1 MKKNTLLFFALFL
14 ATLCY
19 SQKVVIVGIN
29 HVSVNSN
36 PSINDGFSFVATE
49 NISAGEIIYF
59 TDNEYYNTTNVFPF
73 NGFASGEAVVIYTV
87 GAGGLNKDVVVFLE
101 ETSLNTFTASC
112 SSGNCG
118 TAMVS
123 SNQINSPSFAL
134 STNGEALYAYA
145 DNNDDVTDGITDIY
159 SVLYTG
165 SGEAPSQNGGAIPA
179 VQNPVVDFPNALVI
193 DGFPDDNDDFVGLDR
208 VEYMFDPA
216 TLREDVTRGDFQN
229 IANWLH
235 AQPNAGLSVVAFSNV
250 DVALPV
256 DDDDGDGFTSDVDC
270 DDNDDTVYP
279 GAPEL
284 CDGKDNDCNTS
295 VDDGL
300 TFVSYYPDF
309 DGDGFGDASGVGESL
324 CEDPADGRVTDNT
337 DCDDNDNTRFPA
349 APELCDGK
357 DNDCNAIVDDG
368 VTYVIYY
375 ADGDADGYGDE
386 SDTGDS
392 LCEDPVDGRVTD
404 NTDCN
409 DGDADIN
416 PGATEVF
423 DGVDNNC
430 DGNVDEGF
438 TNAAIWNGAINS
450 DWTNAGN
457 WDTNAPGLSP
467 SDDVTIPSGLTNYP
481 VLTSGQDLSLANGL
495 SLTIASGASLSIS
508 PAVVI
513 TNNGTVIVDGSMT
526 LQSDATGSAYIGS
539 GSGTFTGDVTV
550 ERYISARRAYRQLST
565 PVTTSNFISN
575 NWQQGTH
582 ITGSTAGAN
591 GFDATGSGNPSMY
604 TFDNVAYN
612 YVPMANTD
620 DTNLM
625 TGQGYHMLVRGDR
638 NTDLTNNN
646 ATPSETTLSATGTL
660 VAENAGASTVNVT
673 VPEQRFVFVGNP
685 FQAPVDMNKVITT
698 DATNINSTYYWVWDP
713 TLGTR
718 GAYAAVFAATGST
731 AVSDAN
737 QYLQA
742 GQAGWVYTAAP
753 GATQLSFTQASK
765 NTSVSE
771 TAVFKTTAKKA
782 STGELRL
789 SLYETSA
796 LAANQSAVDGIL
808 VLFDDAGNNAVDGS
822 DAPKFTNLDE
832 TFSTSNNGTLLAI
845 ESRATPVDT
854 DEITL
859 SITTYRDNNYTIV
872 AEGTAVQGEAPYLF
886 DAYADVY
893 TEIPQNGTVNYAYSI
908 DDNIPAS
915 MDAERFTVVF
925 GQQALTVS
933 NLDIERIMLYPNPS
947 NTGQFYLNIPQ
958 QMDDLEVT
966 IYNALGAKLFYKTG
980 FTAGQNVSIKTSFT
994 RDQGLYFVNLTSKG
1008 ATTTKKLIIN

>member
-1 MKKNTLLFFALFL
+1 MKKNTLLMFALFV
-14 ATLCY
+14 ATFCF
-19 SQKVVIVGIN
+19 SQKVVIVGMN
-29 HVSVNSN
+29 HTA
-36 PSINDGFSFVATE
+36 NDGFSFVATE
-49 NISAGEIIYF
+49 DIPEGDIIYF
-59 TDNEYYNTTNVFPF
+59 TDNPYNSGTNAFTF
-73 NGFASGEAVVIYTV
+73 NGFPTGESVVRYQV
-87 GAGGLNKDVVVFLE
+87 GTGGLSTGVVVFLK
-101 ETSLNTFTASC
+101 ETS
-112 SSGNCG
+112 
-118 TAMVS
+118 
-123 SNQINSPSFAL
+123 INVL
-134 STNGEALYAYA
+134 STSCTKGDCGIATISSATGNAGFSIATNGDGLYAYS
-145 DNNDDVTDGITDIY
+145 DDDEDATNGVTEVY

-165 SGEAPSQNGGAIPA
+165 SGIPPAQNGGTIPA
-179 VQNPVVDFPNALVI
+179 SESPLVDFPNALVV
-193 DGFPDDNDDFVGLDR
+193 DDFPDDGDSFVGLDR

-216 TLREDVTRGDFQN
+216 NLRDAVTRTKLQDMT
-229 IANWLH
+229 NWISL
-235 AQPNAGLSVVAFSNV
+235 APNAALSVVAFTNFNF
-250 DVALPV
+250 A
-256 DDDDGDGFTSDVDC
+256 DDGIT
-270 DDNDDTVYP
+270 
-279 GAPEL
+279 
-284 CDGKDNDCNTS
+284 
-295 VDDGL
+295 
-300 TFVSYYPDF
+300 
-309 DGDGFGDASGVGESL
+309 
-324 CEDPADGRVTDNT
+324 
-337 DCDDNDNTRFPA
+337 
-349 APELCDGK
+349 
-357 DNDCNAIVDDG
+357 
-368 VTYVIYY
+368 
-375 ADGDADGYGDE
+375 
-386 SDTGDS
+386 
-392 LCEDPVDGRVTD
+392 
-404 NTDCN
+404 
-409 DGDADIN
+409 
-416 PGATEVF
+416 
-423 DGVDNNC
+423 
-430 DGNVDEGF
+430 
-438 TNAAIWNGAINS
+438 WNGAINS

-481 VLTSGQDLSLANGL
+481 VLTLGQDLSLANGL

-508 PAVVI
+508 PTVVI

-620 DTNLM
+620 ATNLM

-638 NTDLTNNN
+638 TTDLTNNN

-660 VAENAGASTVNVT
+660 VSENAGTSTVNVT

>member
-59 TDNEYYNTTNVFPF
+59 TDNEYDNTTNVFTF

-87 GAGGLNKDVVVFLE
+87 GTGGLNKDVVVFLE

-123 SNQINSPSFAL
+123 SNPINSPSFAL

-208 VEYMFDPA
+208 VEYMFNPA

-229 IANWLH
+229 IANWLDT
-235 AQPNAGLSVVAFSNV
+235 QPNAGLSVVAFSNV

-300 TFVSYYPDF
+300 TFITYYADG
-309 DGDGFGDASGVGESL
+309 DGDGFGDSSDTGASL
-324 CEDPADGRVTDNT
+324 CEDPADGRVIN
-337 DCDDNDNTRFPA
+337 
-349 APELCDGK
+349 
-357 DNDCNAIVDDG
+357 
-368 VTYVIYY
+368 
-375 ADGDADGYGDE
+375 
-386 SDTGDS
+386 
-392 LCEDPVDGRVTD
+392 

-409 DGDADIN
+409 DSDADIN

-423 DGVDNNC
+423 DRVDNNC

-450 DWTNAGN
+450 DWTNLDN

-508 PAVVI
+508 PTVVI

-638 NTDLTNNN
+638 TTDLTNNN

-660 VAENAGASTVNVT
+660 VSENAGTSTVNVT

>member
-1 MKKNTLLFFALFL
+1 MSSPGTGYALT
-14 ATLCY
+14 APAITDC
-19 SQKVVIVGIN
+19 N
-29 HVSVNSN
+29 DDDASVNAIATWYIGVDTDS
-36 PSINDGFSFVATE
+36 DGFIGSV
-49 NISAGEIIYF
+49 
-59 TDNEYYNTTNVFPF
+59 TDTQ
-73 NGFASGEAVVIYTV
+73 
-87 GAGGLNKDVVVFLE
+87 
-101 ETSLNTFTASC
+101 SC
-112 SSGNCG
+112 SSPG
-118 TAMVS
+118 TGY
-123 SNQINSPSFAL
+123 AL
-134 STNGEALYAYA
+134 TAPAIT
-145 DNNDDVTDGITDIY
+145 DCNDDDAAVNAIATWYIGVDTDSDGFIGSVTDTQSCSSPGAGYALTAPAITDCNDDDA
-159 SVLYTG
+159 SV
-165 SGEAPSQNGGAIPA
+165 NAIA
-179 VQNPVVDFPNALVI
+179 TWYIGVDTDS
-193 DGFPDDNDDFVGLDR
+193 DGFIGSVTDTQSCSSPGAGYALTAPAITDCNDDDAAVNAIATWYIGVDTDSDGFIGSVTDTQSCSSPGTGYALTA
-208 VEYMFDPA
+208 PA
-216 TLREDVTRGDFQN
+216 ITDCN
-229 IANWLH
+229 
-235 AQPNAGLSVVAFSNV
+235 
-250 DVALPV
+250 
-256 DDDDGDGFTSDVDC
+256 DDDAAVNAIATWYIGVDTDSDGFIGS
-270 DDNDDTVYP
+270 
-279 GAPEL
+279 
-284 CDGKDNDCNTS
+284 
-295 VDDGL
+295 
-300 TFVSYYPDF
+300 
-309 DGDGFGDASGVGESL
+309 
-324 CEDPADGRVTDNT
+324 VTDT
-337 DCDDNDNTRFPA
+337 QSCSSPGTGYALTAPA
-349 APELCDGK
+349 
-357 DNDCNAIVDDG
+357 I
-368 VTYVIYY
+368 
-375 ADGDADGYGDE
+375 
-386 SDTGDS
+386 
-392 LCEDPVDGRVTD
+392 
-404 NTDCN
+404 TDCN

-508 PAVVI
+508 PTVVI

-620 DTNLM
+620 ATNLV

-638 NTDLTNNN
+638 TTDLTNNN

-660 VAENAGASTVNVT
+660 VSENAGTSTVNVT

>member
-208 VEYMFDPA
+208 VEYMFNPA

-229 IANWLH
+229 IANWLDT
-235 AQPNAGLSVVAFSNV
+235 QPNAGLSVVAFSNV

-309 DGDGFGDASGVGESL
+309 DGDGFGDASGVGE
-324 CEDPADGRVTDNT
+324 
-337 DCDDNDNTRFPA
+337 
-349 APELCDGK
+349 
-357 DNDCNAIVDDG
+357 
-368 VTYVIYY
+368 
-375 ADGDADGYGDE
+375 
-386 SDTGDS
+386 S

-481 VLTSGQDLSLANGL
+481 VLTLGQDLSLANGL

-508 PAVVI
+508 PTVVI

-526 LQSDATGSAYIGS
+526 LQSDAAGSAYIGS

-620 DTNLM
+620 ATNLV

-638 NTDLTNNN
+638 STDLTNNN

-660 VAENAGASTVNVT
+660 VSENAGTSTVNVT

>member
-1 MKKNTLLFFALFL
+1 MKKNTLLMVALFV
-14 ATLCY
+14 ATFCF

-36 PSINDGFSFVATE
+36 PSINDPSINDGFSFVATE

-59 TDNEYYNTTNVFPF
+59 TDNEYDNTTNVFTF

-87 GAGGLNKDVVVFLE
+87 GTGGLNKDVVVFLE

-123 SNQINSPSFAL
+123 SNPINSPSFAL

-193 DGFPDDNDDFVGLDR
+193 DGFPDDIDDFVGLDR

-235 AQPNAGLSVVAFSNV
+235 AQPNAGLSVVAFSNM

-309 DGDGFGDASGVGESL
+309 DGDGF
-324 CEDPADGRVTDNT
+324 
-337 DCDDNDNTRFPA
+337 
-349 APELCDGK
+349 
-357 DNDCNAIVDDG
+357 
-368 VTYVIYY
+368 
-375 ADGDADGYGDE
+375 GDE

-450 DWTNAGN
+450 DWTNLDN
-457 WDTNAPGLSP
+457 WDTNAPGLTP

-526 LQSDATGSAYIGS
+526 LQSDAAGSAYIGS

-575 NWQQGTH
+575 NWQQGSH

-620 DTNLM
+620 ATNLM

-638 NTDLTNNN
+638 TTDLTNNN

-660 VAENAGASTVNVT
+660 VSENAGTSTVNVT

-742 GQAGWVYTAAP
+742 GQAGWVYTAAA

-958 QMDDLEVT
+958 QIDDLEVT

-994 RDQGLYFVNLTSKG
+994 RNQGLYFVNLTSKG

>member
-123 SNQINSPSFAL
+123 SNPINSPSFAL

-208 VEYMFDPA
+208 VEYMFNPA

-235 AQPNAGLSVVAFSNV
+235 TQPNAGLSVVAFSNV

-324 CEDPADGRVTDNT
+324 CEDP
-337 DCDDNDNTRFPA
+337 
-349 APELCDGK
+349 
-357 DNDCNAIVDDG
+357 
-368 VTYVIYY
+368 
-375 ADGDADGYGDE
+375 
-386 SDTGDS
+386 
-392 LCEDPVDGRVTD
+392 VDGRVTD

-409 DGDADIN
+409 DSDADIN

-508 PAVVI
+508 PTVVI

-620 DTNLM
+620 ATNLV

-638 NTDLTNNN
+638 TTDLTNNN

-660 VAENAGASTVNVT
+660 VSENAGTSTVNVT

>member
-1 MKKNTLLFFALFL
+1 MKKNTLLMVALFV
-14 ATLCY
+14 ATFCY

-208 VEYMFDPA
+208 VEYMFNPA
-216 TLREDVTRGDFQN
+216 TLREDVTSGDFQN
-229 IANWLH
+229 IANWLDT
-235 AQPNAGLSVVAFSNV
+235 QPNAGLSVVAFSNV

-324 CEDPADGRVTDNT
+324 CEDP
-337 DCDDNDNTRFPA
+337 
-349 APELCDGK
+349 
-357 DNDCNAIVDDG
+357 
-368 VTYVIYY
+368 
-375 ADGDADGYGDE
+375 
-386 SDTGDS
+386 
-392 LCEDPVDGRVTD
+392 VDGRVTD

-409 DGDADIN
+409 DSDADIN

-423 DGVDNNC
+423 DRVDNNC

-508 PAVVI
+508 PTVVI

-620 DTNLM
+620 ATNLV

-638 NTDLTNNN
+638 TTDLTNNN

-660 VAENAGASTVNVT
+660 VSENAGTSTVNVT

>member
-1 MKKNTLLFFALFL
+1 
-14 ATLCY
+14 
-19 SQKVVIVGIN
+19 
-29 HVSVNSN
+29 
-36 PSINDGFSFVATE
+36 
-49 NISAGEIIYF
+49 
-59 TDNEYYNTTNVFPF
+59 
-73 NGFASGEAVVIYTV
+73 
-87 GAGGLNKDVVVFLE
+87 
-101 ETSLNTFTASC
+101 
-112 SSGNCG
+112 
-118 TAMVS
+118 MVS

-208 VEYMFDPA
+208 VEYMFNPA

-229 IANWLH
+229 IANWLDT
-235 AQPNAGLSVVAFSNV
+235 QPNAGLSVVAFSNV

-324 CEDPADGRVTDNT
+324 CEDP
-337 DCDDNDNTRFPA
+337 
-349 APELCDGK
+349 
-357 DNDCNAIVDDG
+357 
-368 VTYVIYY
+368 
-375 ADGDADGYGDE
+375 
-386 SDTGDS
+386 
-392 LCEDPVDGRVTD
+392 VDGRVTD

-409 DGDADIN
+409 DNDADIN

-508 PAVVI
+508 PTVVI

-620 DTNLM
+620 ATNLM

-638 NTDLTNNN
+638 TTDLTNNN

-660 VAENAGASTVNVT
+660 VSENAGTSTVNVT